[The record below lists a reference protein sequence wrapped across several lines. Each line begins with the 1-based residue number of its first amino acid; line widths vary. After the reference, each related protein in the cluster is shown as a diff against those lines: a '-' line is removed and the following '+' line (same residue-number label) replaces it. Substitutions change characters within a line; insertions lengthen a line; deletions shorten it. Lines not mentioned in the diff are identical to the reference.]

1 MKKIYGIL
9 ICGTLGVSLLSGVL
23 VNSSKKSVTV
33 KDAIPSDFRLV
44 KGAPVQPKGSGTSA
58 DPYKI
63 GTVEELEWL
72 RDYIN
77 GQSKAANRNK
87 CAILTSDIDLQGGS
101 ENQWVP
107 IGDTED
113 TDFRGTFDGDGYTIY
128 GLYINDTTG
137 RSVNGLFGQVRNGTV
152 KNLTVRGEVTGSSQ
166 SGGIMGYLYQGTAT
180 RCYNYA
186 TVKVTGGS
194 SAGGI
199 AARGYW
205 PTIDNCINYGSVT
218 ATVKNASAGGIT
230 ASTYDKG
237 NISKCANYGAV
248 SGTLRVGGIVGS
260 TNTRDN
266 VNDCYNV
273 GNISNSNYI
282 AGGIDGEAT
291 SGNIQRNHNVG
302 TVTGKYKGA
311 IIGSFPQSSSYVD
324 NNYYKEGSCS
334 SDAAGSTIVAAANYT
349 TESSFEGF
357 DFTNTWRM
365 GPNYPVLRH
374 TFSGGD
380 GSQSNPYIVK
390 SVADL
395 DHIKDD
401 VTKHYKLGHDINYFG
416 SETNLFTPIGTTAA
430 PFTGSFDGNGYTV
443 SNIYIKNTT
452 SPGEPV
458 GFFGSAAAGSVIKN
472 FTLTGTVMN
481 EDTTNNPNTNNTG
494 GIVGFSEGKLFQCHN
509 NAVVIGKYNVGGVVG
524 RLGYQYTSYTAETF
538 PTIEQCSNHSVV
550 IAAEETAG
558 GIVGRAYGLI
568 TNSFNDGNVSVS
580 DPLTSGH
587 IYSGGIAGSLHGA
600 SGSET
605 SRIEYCH
612 SQGLITA
619 YAYVGSLIGYKQGGN
634 INKCYYYESSCYVG
648 TKGYNMNGAVGT
660 SSGTTT
666 AAGSASLND
675 EQRNVPSNYGDWE
688 FGTIWMKG
696 ENYPVFYDAVKLVIN
711 AINEIGTVDA
721 SSDCLTR
728 INNAKTLYNAL
739 SAEEKTKVTNY
750 ATLVEAEVKYVEALI
765 DLIELGV
772 FTDANKIKI
781 DTAKAAYNSLSSSQK
796 QSVDATKVALLQ
808 NADKVYNAEKAI
820 SQIPNPFEYTET
832 FKTAL
837 DAAKTAYYGIDDED
851 IQEEVVNRQTLF
863 DAEAFWKEHD
873 DPVKAQEVKDLIDAI
888 APIEYTADCSG
899 KINAARTAYDALSNE
914 AKAIVGDQYLA
925 TLVSYEK
932 EYDCMD
938 KIAQI
943 APVTYTPACETKIN
957 TAREAYDALSA
968 KEQALISNYQTLVSA
983 EKIYPVEGNIE
994 AIGTVEY
1001 TEECKARIDA
1011 ARTSFDALNESE
1023 QNDVDNKQ
1031 KLLDAEAAYKEYD
1044 DFAKSNAVKELIN
1057 AIGEVVLDNPTKE
1070 AIEAAE
1076 AAYEALSPEAKALVG
1091 DELYEVLV
1099 EARATYNSLVDN
1111 AAANEVIAK
1120 INAIGEVDG
1129 SDECKTRI
1137 NDARSSYDAL
1147 TETQKGLVSNY
1158 ETLLAAEKA
1167 YAEKTSGL
1175 AWWAIALIAVACLVV
1190 VLALL
1195 YVLMFYVFHKWIKQ
1209 DNKAIKVFKCGHKH
1223 GKARLFTKSLK
1234 VMYRFDEEVFKT
1246 KDEAL
1251 K

>member
-1 MKKIYGIL
+1 MKKIYGLL

-23 VNSSKKSVTV
+23 VNSSKKSVSV
-33 KDAIPSDFRLV
+33 KDEIPSDLRLI
-44 KGAPVQPKGSGTSA
+44 KGASVQPKGSGTSA

-63 GTVEELEWL
+63 GTAEELEWL
-72 RDYIN
+72 RNYIN
-77 GQSKAANRNK
+77 SQSKAANRNK

-107 IGDTED
+107 IGYPDSR
-113 TDFRGTFDGDGYTIY
+113 DFRGTFDGDGYTIS
-128 GLYINDTTG
+128 GLYINDTSS
-137 RSVNGLFGQVRNGTV
+137 RSSNSLFGQVRNGTV
-152 KNLTVRGEVTGSSQ
+152 KNLTVRGEVTSS
-166 SGGIMGYLYQGTAT
+166 SESAAGIINYLYQGTADK
-180 RCYNYA
+180 CYSFV
-186 TVKVTGGS
+186 TVRTNGDT

-199 AARGYW
+199 SAGAYK
-205 PTIDNCINYGSVT
+205 PKITNCVNYGSIT
-218 ATVKNASAGGIT
+218 SKGSAAGIT
-230 ASTYDKG
+230 AGTYDYG
-237 NISKCANYGAV
+237 TISKCANFGAV
-248 SGTLRVGGIVGS
+248 TGDNRVGGIVGS
-260 TNTRDN
+260 TNTSDKIN
-266 VNDCYNV
+266 NCYNV
-273 GNISNSNYI
+273 GNVSNPGYQ

-291 SGNIQRNHNVG
+291 DGTIQCNHNVG

-311 IIGSFPQSSSYVD
+311 IIGAFHSFSSNVSK
-324 NNYYKEGSCS
+324 NYYKEGSCS
-334 SDAAGSTIVAAANYT
+334 SDAASSTMISAANYT
-349 TESSFEGF
+349 TESSFDGF
-357 DFTNTWRM
+357 DFTNVWRM

-380 GSQSNPYIVK
+380 GSESNPYIVK

-430 PFTGSFDGNGYTV
+430 PFTGSFDGDGYTV

-524 RLGYQYTSYTAETF
+524 RLGYQSTSYTAETF
-538 PTIEQCSNHSVV
+538 PTIEQCSNHSAI

-568 TNSFNDGNVSVS
+568 TNSFNDGNVSVA

-587 IYSGGIAGSLHGA
+587 IYAGGIAGSLHGA

-619 YAYVGSLIGYKQGGN
+619 YAYVGSLIGYQQSGN
-634 INKCYYYESSCYVG
+634 IVKCYYYESSCYVG
-648 TKGYNMNGAVGT
+648 NKGYNMNGAVGT
-660 SSGTTT
+660 SSGTQT
-666 AAGSASLND
+666 AAGSVSLND
-675 EQRNVPSNYGDWE
+675 EQRNVPANYGDWD
-688 FGTIWMKG
+688 FNTIWMKG
-696 ENYPVFYDAVKLVIN
+696 ESYPVFYDAVKLVIM

-728 INNAKTLYNAL
+728 INNAKALYNAL
-739 SAEEKTKVTNY
+739 SAEEKAQVTNY

-772 FTDANKIKI
+772 FTDENKNKI

-796 QSVDATKVALLQ
+796 QSVDATKAALLE

-820 SQIPNPFEYTET
+820 SEIPYPFEYTEA

-837 DAAKTAYYGIDDED
+837 DAAKTAYYGIDDEE

-888 APIEYTADCSG
+888 APIEYTTECSG
-899 KINAARTAYDALSNE
+899 KISAARTAYDALNDE

-957 TAREAYDALSA
+957 AAREAYDALSDQEKA
-968 KEQALISNYQTLVSA
+968 VISNYETLVSA

-1011 ARTSFDALNESE
+1011 ARTSFDALSESE

-1031 KLLDAEAAYKEYD
+1031 KLLDAEAAYKDLD
-1044 DFAKSNAVKELIN
+1044 DVAKANAAKELIED
-1057 AIGEVVLDNPTKE
+1057 IGEVVLDNPTKE

-1091 DELYEVLV
+1091 EELHEILV

-1129 SDECKTRI
+1129 SEECKARI
-1137 NDARSSYDAL
+1137 SDARTSYDAL

-1158 ETLLAAEKA
+1158 ETLLAAEKS
-1167 YAEKTSGL
+1167 YAEKNSGL
-1175 AWWAIALIAVACLVV
+1175 AWWAILLIVVACLAVV
-1190 VLALL
+1190 CAVA

-1209 DNKAIKVFKCGHKH
+1209 NKEAIKVFKCGHKH
-1223 GKARLFTKSLK
+1223 GRVRLFTKSLK
-1234 VMYRFDEEVFKT
+1234 VTYRFDEEVFKT